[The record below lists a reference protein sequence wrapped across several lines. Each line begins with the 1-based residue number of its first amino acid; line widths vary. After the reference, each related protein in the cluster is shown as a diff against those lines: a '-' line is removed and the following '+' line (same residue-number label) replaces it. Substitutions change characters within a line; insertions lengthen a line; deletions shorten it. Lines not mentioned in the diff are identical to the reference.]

1 VTRRRVGGGGALA
14 IATAL
19 ASITPL
25 IAGAA
30 AQWPQQTA
38 TAVDLKAPPPRT
50 RDGKPDLSGVWMY
63 PCTIVTTCFQQGS
76 IFFDLTF
83 APNKPQI
90 QMTPWAA
97 GVAAQREARDHV
109 DDPMAYCMPAGYPRI
124 GVMYPFK
131 IVMSDRQIVFL
142 HESAVGNTFR
152 EVFMDGRPLPTDAAP
167 TWLGYSVG
175 RWEGDTLVVETSG
188 FRDGGWL
195 DTRKGRPHS
204 DALRVTDRFRRLSV
218 GQLEWSFTITDPKAY
233 VRPFTVTTPLNL
245 LPGSELFESFCETH
259 DKTMEHRR
267 ISPPPPEPP
276 SPPLP

>member
-1 VTRRRVGGGGALA
+1 VTRHRTLALA
-14 IATAL
+14 VA
-19 ASITPL
+19 ASIAVVTPL
-25 IAGAA
+25 VAGAA
-30 AQWPQQTA
+30 AQWPQVQDR
-38 TAVDLKAPPPRT
+38 AVDLKAPPPRT
-50 RDGKPDLSGVWMY
+50 RDGKPDLSGVWIY

-97 GVAAQREARDHV
+97 GIAAQRESRDHV
-109 DDPMAYCMPAGYPRI
+109 DDPLAYCLPAGYPRI
-124 GVMYPFK
+124 AVQYPFK
-131 IVMSDRQIVFL
+131 IVMSDREIVFL

-152 EVFMDGRPLPTDAAP
+152 QVFMDGRQLPTDAAP

-175 RWEGDTLVVETSG
+175 RWDGDTLVVETSG

-204 DALRVTDRFRRLSV
+204 DALRVSERFRRLSV

-233 VRPFTVTTPLNL
+233 VRPFTVTTPFNL

-259 DKTMEHRR
+259 DKTMEHRQ
-267 ISPPPPEPP
+267 IAPPPPEPP
-276 SPPLP
+276 SPPLR